1 MVRSNFDAFCFESGR
16 HGSSKKGKKCVLEKP
31 RQPQRGLGVAMLE
44 KIRLQNLM
52 METHLPS
59 SQSPLFQSDSIKE
72 DMRVDMPSAPSLA
85 PSSITTMPFSGVHPH
100 MMRFQENATRHF
112 RYIGVHSS
120 SPVRFLS
127 MDTEE
132 LLLPHSFRGP
142 ATTLPLL
149 PLPPQ
154 TLEDS
159 VQKHGRQVGCS
170 SNSTGSTSQNSD
182 SSNSQELDLEL
193 KL

>member
-1 MVRSNFDAFCFESGR
+1 
-16 HGSSKKGKKCVLEKP
+16 
-31 RQPQRGLGVAMLE
+31 MLE

-52 METHLPS
+52 METYLPS
-59 SQSPLFQSDSIKE
+59 SQSPLLQSDSIKE
-72 DMRVDMPSAPSLA
+72 DMRGDMASAPSLA

-100 MMRFQENATRHF
+100 MMRFQDNVTRHF
-112 RYIGVHSS
+112 RYIGGHSS
-120 SPVRFLS
+120 SPVRFLA

-132 LLLPHSFRGP
+132 LLLPHGFRGP

-159 VQKHGRQVGCS
+159 VQKHGRQVGCC
-170 SNSTGSTSQNSD
+170 SNSTAVSTSQNSD
-182 SSNSQELDLEL
+182 SSYSQELDLEL